1 MTCKLITLTIAVIAI
16 AALQFLAPP
25 LACGQSP
32 KPRTGS
38 SESGDTTDSIESQ
51 WVFPLDA
58 NHNHA
63 PGIVEFKNG
72 DLLASWYRGSG
83 ERKADDVAVMGA
95 WKRAGESD
103 WSEPFVMADE
113 PGFPDC
119 NTCMHVDD
127 SDRLWL
133 FWPTVIANSWESCLT
148 RYQVADH
155 PTAPT
160 GLRWDRQG
168 LVLLKPDDFSD
179 EATRVLDEL
188 ISKQLSVP
196 LPPKVV
202 EGIDLA
208 KERLKDKL
216 FQRLGWQPRCKPTV
230 LPSGR
235 ILLPLYTDTFSIS
248 IMAISDD
255 GGKSWYA
262 SKPIYGLGNIQP
274 AVVRRNDGTLVAYM
288 RNNGPGGKVLASQ
301 SNDEGITWTVAA
313 PIDVL
318 NPGSGLD
325 AVRLRSGRWVLIC
338 NDTIDGRSK
347 LTLMLSDDEGKS
359 WKWSR
364 SLEDHASG
372 QFHYPV
378 IIQGR
383 EESLHVVYSYFVEAG
398 KTMKYVRLNENWITQ
413 AD

>member
-1 MTCKLITLTIAVIAI
+1 MTCKLTILRIAVIA
-16 AALQFLAPP
+16 AAAFQFSAPP
-25 LACGQSP
+25 PACGQSP
-32 KPRTGS
+32 KPSTGS
-38 SESGDTTDSIESQ
+38 SESGDTTDAIESQ
-51 WVFPLDA
+51 WVFPLDT

-72 DLLASWYRGSG
+72 DLLVSWYRGSG

-95 WKRAGESD
+95 WKRTGETH

-148 RYQVADH
+148 RYQVADR

-160 GLRWDRQG
+160 GLHWDRQG

-188 ISKQLSVP
+188 ISEQLPTP
-196 LPPKVV
+196 LPPKAA

-208 KERLKDKL
+208 KGRLKDKL

-248 IMAISDD
+248 IMATSDD

-364 SLEDHASG
+364 SLEDHSSG

-383 EESLHVVYSYFVEAG
+383 DQSLHVVYSYFVEAG

>member
-1 MTCKLITLTIAVIAI
+1 MRRRFITLAVAVVAPFALRFFGDNPQAWSQLPGTTATS
-16 AALQFLAPP
+16 AA
-25 LACGQSP
+25 
-32 KPRTGS
+32 
-38 SESGDTTDSIESQ
+38 DSDGAIESQ
-51 WVFPLDA
+51 WIFPLDQ

-63 PGIVEFKNG
+63 PGIVEFASG
-72 DLLASWYRGSG
+72 DLLVSWYRGSG
-83 ERKADDVAVMGA
+83 ERKADDVVVMGA
-95 WKRAGESD
+95 WKRAGD
-103 WSEPFVMADE
+103 TTWSEPFVMADE

-127 SDRLWL
+127 FDRLWL

-148 RYQVADH
+148 RFRVSNH
-155 PTAPT
+155 PTVPG
-160 GLRWDRQG
+160 GLVWDRQG
-168 LVLLKPDDFSD
+168 LVLLKPDDFGD
-179 EATRVLDEL
+179 EATRVLDKL
-188 ISKQLSVP
+188 ISEQLP
-196 LPPKVV
+196 DALPPKVA
-202 EGIDLA
+202 EEINAA
-208 KERLKDKL
+208 KVRLSDKL

-274 AVVRRNDGTLVAYM
+274 AVLRRNDGTLVAYM
-288 RNNGPGGKVLASQ
+288 RNNGPGGKILVSE
-301 SNDEGITWTVAA
+301 SSDDGITWTVATSTEL
-313 PIDVL
+313 L
-318 NPGSGLD
+318 NSGSGLD
-325 AVRLRSGRWVLIC
+325 AVRLKSGHWVLIC
-338 NDTIDGRSK
+338 NDTTRGRSK

-372 QFHYPV
+372 QYHYPV

-383 EESLHVVYSYFVEAG
+383 DEQLHVVYSYFVEAG
-398 KTMKYVRLNENWITQ
+398 KTMKYTRLDENWITQ
-413 AD
+413 TD

>member
-1 MTCKLITLTIAVIAI
+1 MNRKLATIAVAFFATVALLF
-16 AALQFLAPP
+16 AANQKAGAQPTANAQTNSLKA
-25 LACGQSP
+25 
-32 KPRTGS
+32 GS
-38 SESGDTTDSIESQ
+38 GIESQ
-51 WVFPLDA
+51 MVFPLDKS
-58 NHNHA
+58 HNHA

-72 DLLASWYRGSG
+72 DLLVSWYRGSG
-83 ERKADDVAVMGA
+83 ERKADDVVVMGT
-95 WKRAGESD
+95 WKRAGTTD

-148 RYQVADH
+148 RYQVSDQ
-155 PTAPT
+155 PTATAGPS
-160 GLRWDRQG
+160 WDRQG
-168 LVLLKPDDFSD
+168 LVLLKPDDFGD
-179 EATRVLDEL
+179 EATRVLDQLIAEEL
-188 ISKQLSVP
+188 PDP
-196 LPPKVV
+196 LPKRVADV
-202 EGIDLA
+202 IHA
-208 KERLKDKL
+208 SKERLHDKL

-255 GGKSWYA
+255 SGKSWSA
-262 SKPIYGLGNIQP
+262 SKPIYGFGNIQP
-274 AVVRRNDGTLVAYM
+274 AVVRRNNGTLVAYM
-288 RNNGPGGKVLASQ
+288 RNNGPGGKVLVSQ
-301 SNDEGITWTVAA
+301 SSDDGITWTVATST
-313 PIDVL
+313 DVL

-325 AVRLRSGRWVLIC
+325 AVRLRNGHWVLIC
-338 NDTIDGRSK
+338 NDTTSGRSK
-347 LTLMLSDDEGKS
+347 LTLMLSDDEGNS

-372 QFHYPV
+372 QFHYPA

-383 EESLHVVYSYFVEAG
+383 DESLHVVYSYFVEAG
-398 KTMKYVRLNENWITQ
+398 KTMKYVRLDENWITQ

>member
-1 MTCKLITLTIAVIAI
+1 MTRKFFTFAVVFFAPI
-16 AALQFLAPP
+16 ALQFLDNNQRAWSQP
-25 LACGQSP
+25 
-32 KPRTGS
+32 
-38 SESGDTTDSIESQ
+38 SEATATSAVDASHGIESQ
-51 WVFPLDA
+51 WVFPLDK

-95 WKRAGESD
+95 WKRTGDTSWSD
-103 WSEPFVMADE
+103 PFVMADE

-148 RYQVADH
+148 RYQVSNNA
-155 PTAPT
+155 TAT
-160 GLRWDRQG
+160 GDLRWDHQG
-168 LVLLKPDDFSD
+168 LVLLKPDDFGD
-179 EATRVLDEL
+179 EATRVFDKL
-188 ISKQLSVP
+188 ISEQLPDP
-196 LPPKVV
+196 LPPKVA
-202 EGIDLA
+202 EEIDAA
-208 KERLKDKL
+208 KERLNDKL

-248 IMAISDD
+248 IMAVSDD

-274 AVVRRNDGTLVAYM
+274 AVMRRNDGTLVAYM
-288 RNNGPGGKVLASQ
+288 RNNGPGGKILVSE
-301 SNDEGITWTVAA
+301 SSDDGITWTIATSSEL
-313 PIDVL
+313 L

-325 AVRLRSGRWVLIC
+325 AVRLRNGHWVLIC
-338 NDTIDGRSK
+338 NDTTSGRSK
-347 LTLMLSDDEGKS
+347 LTLLLSDDEGKS

-364 SLEDHASG
+364 SQEDHASG
-372 QFHYPV
+372 QYHYPV
-378 IIQGR
+378 IIQGHD
-383 EESLHVVYSYFVEAG
+383 EKLHVVYSYFVEAG
-398 KTMKYVRLNENWITQ
+398 KTMKYVRLDENWITQ
-413 AD
+413 TN